1 MQRKL
6 IKVPRIYKAKFLNAL
21 ADTYMGSITDS
32 EKIAYANRAMRNE
45 FILNRDLYEHHSIRQ
60 ELTNNIPSLVS
71 EWDTVVKIHG
81 VNV

>member
-1 MQRKL
+1 MQRK
-6 IKVPRIYKAKFLNAL
+6 IIRVPRFYKTKFLGAL
-21 ADTYMGSITDS
+21 ADTYMSSITDS

-45 FILNRDLYEHHSIRQ
+45 FILNKDLYEHNGIRQ

-71 EWDTVVKIHG
+71 EWDNVVKNHG

>member
-6 IKVPRIYKAKFLNAL
+6 IKVPRIYKIKFLGAL
-21 ADTYMGSITDS
+21 ADSYMRDITDS

-45 FILNRDLYEHHSIRQ
+45 FILNKDLYEHDGIRQ

-71 EWDTVVKIHG
+71 EWDNVVKNHG